1 MVPPAPGLLSTITD
15 WPSSACSGAAIR
27 RATMSEEPPGE
38 KVTMTRTGLV
48 GQVWAAAFPTKNTQA
63 SKMNLISAP
72 SVGCIAPRRAQQRH
86 MVMAAAI
93 ADVEAH
99 RHHVEKLPG
108 LEVLA
113 DVELEP
119 VLAGPQRAV
128 GKRLVGTAVLVGGD
142 ALQALP
148 RRTLIDREL
157 DLHAGARASVRRVEN
172 MRSDFSHHPSPRP
185 SPSSLSSRPLVMCP
199 ICCRAPASSVS
210 ALFPRRRAIS
220 SITLARFACRRSAT
234 MQGKPNFSR

>member
-48 GQVWAAAFPTKNTQA
+48 GHVCAAALPITNTQA
-63 SKMNLISAP
+63 SRMNFISAP
-72 SVGCIAPRRAQQRH
+72 SVGCIAPRRAQQRY
-86 MVMAAAI
+86 MVMGAAI

-99 RHHVEKLPG
+99 WHDVEKVPG
-108 LEVLA
+108 LEVFA

-128 GKRLVGTAVLVGGD
+128 GER
-142 ALQALP
+142 
-148 RRTLIDREL
+148 
-157 DLHAGARASVRRVEN
+157 
-172 MRSDFSHHPSPRP
+172 
-185 SPSSLSSRPLVMCP
+185 
-199 ICCRAPASSVS
+199 
-210 ALFPRRRAIS
+210 
-220 SITLARFACRRSAT
+220 
-234 MQGKPNFSR
+234 

>member
-15 WPSSACSGAAIR
+15 WPSSACSGAPTR
-27 RATMSEEPPGE
+27 RATMSDEPPGE

-48 GQVWAAAFPTKNTQA
+48 GQVWADAFPTKNTQA
-63 SKMNLISAP
+63 SKMNIISAP

-99 RHHVEKLPG
+99 RHDVEKLLG

-119 VLAGPQRAV
+119 VLAGPQRAF

-157 DLHAGARASVRRVEN
+157 DLHAGARTSVRRIQHVS
-172 MRSDFSHHPSPRP
+172 RDLAHQPSA
-185 SPSSLSSRPLVMCP
+185 SSFSSRPLVMCP
-199 ICCRAPASSVS
+199 ICSRARPSSVC